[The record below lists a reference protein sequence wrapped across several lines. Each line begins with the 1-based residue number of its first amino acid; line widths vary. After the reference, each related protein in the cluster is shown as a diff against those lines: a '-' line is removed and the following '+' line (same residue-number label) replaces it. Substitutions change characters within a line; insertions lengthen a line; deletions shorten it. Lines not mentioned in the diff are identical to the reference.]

1 MTQPILVATHNQGKV
16 RELARLLADLPFEWR
31 SLADMGIT
39 TAVAETGHSFRENAT
54 LKATQYAAA
63 AGCLT
68 LADDSGLEVDALN
81 GRPGVHTADYG
92 GEGLTAVARYQL
104 LLDNLRQVP
113 WEQRTARFRCVMVLA
128 NPVGERLATAEG
140 VCEGMIALTP
150 AGAGGFGYD
159 PVFYLPAYNG
169 TMAELPPE
177 EKNKISHRGRAVR
190 ALLETDWFKRV
201 V

>member
-16 RELARLLADLPFEWR
+16 RELARLLADLPCQWR
-31 SLADMGIT
+31 SLADVGIT
-39 TAVAETGHSFRENAT
+39 TTVVETGATFWENAT

-68 LADDSGLEVDALN
+68 LADDSGLEVDALD

-104 LLDNLRQVP
+104 LLDNLRDVP
-113 WEQRTARFRCVMVLA
+113 WEHRKARFRCVMVLA
-128 NPVGERLATAEG
+128 NPAGELLATAAG
-140 VCEGMIALTP
+140 VCEGMIALAP

-159 PVFYLPAYNG
+159 PVFYLPAYNC
-169 TMAELPPE
+169 TMAELPPA
-177 EKNKISHRGRAVR
+177 EKNKISHRGQAVR
-190 ALLETDWFKRV
+190 ALLATDWFQGLG
-201 V
+201 